1 MRIPIHRDADHE
13 IVGFVIPVAHAWR
26 ALTVFGGILETCD
39 TRDHATQVVL
49 ARGLK
54 ALAAHWQY
62 YDVGADNWSTCLIQ
76 EASAAS
82 VTIVLGFASVMGAP
96 TKRLTAS
103 DFARGD
109 ILTLE

>member
-13 IVGFVIPVAHAWR
+13 LVGFVIPVAHAWR
-26 ALTVFGGILETCD
+26 AVTIFGGILDTCD
-39 TRDHATQVVL
+39 TQHDARAVVL

-54 ALAAHWQY
+54 SLATHWQY
-62 YDVGADNWSTCLIQ
+62 YDVSADAWHTCLIQ
-76 EASAAS
+76 EASTTS
-82 VTIVLGFASVMGAP
+82 VTIVLGYASVSGAP
-96 TKRLTAS
+96 TKQLTAA